1 MEMVGITLT
10 TLVSDIHITV
20 TVLFGNYGWLNFVP
34 VLEFTTLDFVE
45 EWKHAVENLV
55 KYYFSRDTLPAS

>member
-45 EWKHAVENLV
+45 E
-55 KYYFSRDTLPAS
+55 